1 MRAGFTR
8 VIQAL
13 CASTST
19 VGVRMKFAVP
29 WSVKG
34 IRPEARETAKEAAR
48 RSGMPLGEWLNSVI
62 LQQAEQDGAAAY
74 GDEDDGFGEELAT
87 VHQRL
92 DDITRRIEKF
102 SHKGPAA
109 YAPKAGRA
117 PAAQSNE
124 TAQLAQLIARLDQ
137 RIDQMAQIPRMMAA
151 PSLAPQMPHQ
161 AMPQAPQG
169 LDRAVAEIAARQR
182 SLNGGAPGR
191 APQQQQPVPPQVQA
205 YAPPHQQQQPLPQ
218 VLMPVP
224 SQDLSGLEEH
234 LRQITDQIETLRR
247 PGVEEAINAL
257 RGELSEI
264 AHALNDAMPRQAI
277 DAIERQI
284 QGLTHRIAEGR
295 QAGVDGGALSGV
307 EHGLAE
313 VRDALRGLT
322 PAENLV
328 GFHEAVDGL
337 ARKIDLIVAQK
348 DPATLGQL
356 EHAITTLRDMA
367 GHVASNETVGRLAA
381 QVQDLAQRIEHYGAG
396 SGAGDALN
404 SLEHRISALADAL
417 AERSQNGA
425 SVPPRLEALVESLAD
440 KIEQIQQTRGDSAVG
455 HLEDHIV
462 TLVKRLDASDSRLG
476 HLEAI
481 ERGVADLLVHI
492 EEMRAGK
499 GGSGPREDN
508 QGVLELKHDIAR
520 TQNALDAVHG
530 TLGLVVDRL
539 ATIERDVRGVRSP
552 LDLELTEINQPVGKI
567 AARAVAVE
575 PPPAPVQQQ
584 APQPIPQP
592 AVQVMPPPVQAPP
605 QQPRPQ
611 PPVQQQAPQPAAKQQ
626 VKPQRLPQAA
636 HLPINPDLPPDQ
648 PLEPG
653 SGAPRFQANAAA
665 RIAASEAALGQG
677 RPQQAGPA
685 GKSGFIAAARRAAQ
699 AAIETATPA
708 KAPRPDTIEVD
719 DSERPTLR
727 ASVMR
732 RVKSLFIAA
741 SIVAIVIGGLQIAS
755 NVLDF
760 GGAPQ
765 DQSAQ
770 GVNPPAE
777 TETSTPEESTA
788 EPATQPARPA
798 VPLAPP
804 MLPGNATP
812 PSGSNMLNPAPPLTM
827 NSPGSQ
833 PPSLLSPPPVSPS
846 ADVTGSIGRNPIKQN
861 IARPTPTAAPVTT
874 TSPAKSEADRLP
886 IALGGT
892 RLRNAAAAGD
902 AAAAY
907 EVALR
912 FAEGRGIAADPE
924 EAARWYERAAG
935 KGLAPAQFRYASLLE
950 KGAGV
955 KKNLG
960 QARKLYLAAATRGHA
975 KAMHNLAVL
984 YAEGIEGKPDYATAA
999 LWFRKAAQHG
1009 IADSQYN
1016 LGVLCA
1022 RGLGTDKNIAE
1033 AYKWFALAAAQG
1045 DREAAK
1051 KRDDVA
1057 ARLDADELGSA
1068 RDTAKSF
1075 VAEPQP
1081 HDAINVP
1088 VPQGGWDDAT
1098 TTTAPQP
1105 AKQTRPARAISAK
1118 ITGLPLNIGTR

>member
-1 MRAGFTR
+1 
-8 VIQAL
+8 
-13 CASTST
+13 
-19 VGVRMKFAVP
+19 MKFAVP

-74 GDEDDGFGEELAT
+74 GDDDDAYGEELAT

-102 SHKGPAA
+102 TRSGPAA
-109 YAPKAGRA
+109 YAPKGGRD
-117 PAAQSNE
+117 AQSQE
-124 TAQLAQLIARLDQ
+124 TAQLAQLIARLDK
-137 RIDQMAQIPRMMAA
+137 RIDQMAAIPRMMAA
-151 PSLAPQMPHQ
+151 PPMAPYMPPAQMGP
-161 AMPQAPQG
+161 PG

-182 SLNGGAPGR
+182 SLNGGAPAHGR
-191 APQQQQPVPPQVQA
+191 AQQPVPPQVPLQVQA
-205 YAPPHQQQQPLPQ
+205 YAPPAAQ

-224 SQDLSGLEEH
+224 TQDLSGLEEH

-257 RGELSEI
+257 RAELGEI
-264 AHALNDAMPRQAI
+264 AQALNDAMPRQAI

-284 QGLTHRIAEGR
+284 QGLTQRIAEGR

-322 PAENLV
+322 PAESLV
-328 GFHEAVDGL
+328 GFNEAVGGL
-337 ARKIDLIVAQK
+337 AHKIDLIVAQK

-367 GHVASNETVGRLAA
+367 GHIASNETVGRLAA

-417 AERSQNGA
+417 AERSQNGTA
-425 SVPPRLEALVESLAD
+425 VPPRLEALVESLSD

-462 TLVKRLDASDSRLG
+462 ALVKRLDASDSRLG

-481 ERGVADLLVHI
+481 ERGLGDLLVHI
-492 EEMRAGK
+492 EEMRGGK

-539 ATIERDVRGVRSP
+539 ATIERDVRGVRNP
-552 LDLELTEINQPVGKI
+552 LDLEMTEITQPVGKI
-567 AARAVAVE
+567 AARAINDAPQPAMQASMPSPQPAMQAPVQ
-575 PPPAPVQQQ
+575 PPPMPQPAPPAPPPRQQAPVQQL
-584 APQPIPQP
+584 
-592 AVQVMPPPVQAPP
+592 
-605 QQPRPQ
+605 
-611 PPVQQQAPQPAAKQQ
+611 APQPAAK
-626 VKPQRLPQAA
+626 PQRLPPAA
-636 HLPINPDLPPDQ
+636 RLPINPDLPPDQ

-653 SGAPRFQANAAA
+653 SGAPRFQPNAAA
-665 RIAASEAALGQG
+665 RIAASEAALGGARAQ
-677 RPQQAGPA
+677 PNGPA

-699 AAIETATPA
+699 AAIESATPR
-708 KAPRPDTIEVD
+708 KPDLDAIEAARAD

-727 ASVMR
+727 ASVMK
-732 RVKSLFIAA
+732 RVKTLFIAA
-741 SIVAIVIGGLQIAS
+741 SIVAIVIGAIQIGG
-755 NVLDF
+755 NIF
-760 GGAPQ
+760 NIGGAPKEQ
-765 DQSAQ
+765 RTQGLNPAPQSGTAESDE
-770 GVNPPAE
+770 NPA
-777 TETSTPEESTA
+777 TDA
-788 EPATQPARPA
+788 EPAAPDNRPA
-798 VPLAPP
+798 MPLAPP
-804 MLPGNATP
+804 MMPGNIPPQQNGNPLSPVQPQTMLTP
-812 PSGSNMLNPAPPLTM
+812 GQ
-827 NSPGSQ
+827 Q
-833 PPSLLSPPPVSPS
+833 PPSLLSPPAITAPN
-846 ADVTGSIGRNPIKQN
+846 ADVTGSIGRNTIKQN
-861 IARPTPTAAPVTT
+861 PPRPTPA
-874 TSPAKSEADRLP
+874 PAKSEADRLP

-892 RLRNAAAAGD
+892 KLRNAAAGGD

-912 FAEGRGIAADPE
+912 FAEGRGIPADPE
-924 EAARWYERAAG
+924 EAARWYERAAS
-935 KGLAPAQFRYASLLE
+935 KGLPPAQFRYASLLE
-950 KGAGV
+950 KGIGV

-960 QARKLYLAAATRGHA
+960 QARKLYLAAATQGHA

-984 YAEGIEGKPDYATAA
+984 YAEGIEGKPDYGTAA

-1022 RGLGTDKNIAE
+1022 RGLGTDKNVAE

-1057 ARLDADELGSA
+1057 AHLDVDELASA

-1075 VAEPQP
+1075 VAQAQP
-1081 HDAINVP
+1081 HEAINVP

-1098 TTTAPQP
+1098 STVPQP
-1105 AKQTRPARAISAK
+1105 AAKPRGTRAVS
-1118 ITGLPLNIGTR
+1118 TSVSSLPLNIGRAVR

>member
-1 MRAGFTR
+1 
-8 VIQAL
+8 
-13 CASTST
+13 
-19 VGVRMKFAVP
+19 MKFAVP

-62 LQQAEQDGAAAY
+62 LQQAEQDGASAY
-74 GDEDDGFGEELAT
+74 GDDDDAYGQELAT

-92 DDITRRIEKF
+92 DDITRRIETFTKK
-102 SHKGPAA
+102 SPAA
-109 YAPKAGRA
+109 YAPKAARGEPA
-117 PAAQSNE
+117 PSQQSIE

-137 RIDQMAQIPRMMAA
+137 RIDQMQAIPRMMAA
-151 PSLAPQMPHQ
+151 PPMAPQMPHPQ
-161 AMPQAPQG
+161 MAPRPPQPPMPPPA

-182 SLNGGAPGR
+182 SLNGGAPAPGR
-191 APQQQQPVPPQVQA
+191 TQQPVPPQVQA
-205 YAPPHQQQQPLPQ
+205 YAPPQQPLPP
-218 VLMPVP
+218 VLTPVP
-224 SQDLSGLEEH
+224 TQDLSGLEEH

-257 RGELSEI
+257 RGELGEI
-264 AHALNDAMPRQAI
+264 AHALSDAMPRQAI
-277 DAIERQI
+277 DAIEKQI

-295 QAGVDGGALSGV
+295 QAGVDAGALSGV

-322 PAENLV
+322 PAESLV
-328 GFHEAVDGL
+328 GFNEAVGGL
-337 ARKIDLIVAQK
+337 AHKIDLIVAQK

-367 GHVASNETVGRLAA
+367 GHIASNETVGRLAA
-381 QVQDLAQRIEHYGAG
+381 QVHELAQRIEHYGAG

-417 AERSQNGA
+417 AERSQNGTA
-425 SVPPRLEALVESLAD
+425 VPPRLEALVESLSD

-481 ERGVADLLVHI
+481 ERGLGDLLVHI

-499 GGSGPREDN
+499 GGSGPREEN

-530 TLGLVVDRL
+530 TLGLMVDRL
-539 ATIERDVRGVRSP
+539 ATIERDVRGARSP
-552 LDLELTEINQPVGKI
+552 LDLEATEITQPVGKI
-567 AARAVAVE
+567 AARAVNGA
-575 PPPAPVQQQ
+575 PPASM
-584 APQPIPQP
+584 PQP
-592 AVQVMPPPVQAPP
+592 AMQAPMPQPPQAPP
-605 QQPRPQ
+605 MPQPAPPAQQQPRPQ
-611 PPVQQQAPQPAAKQQ
+611 PPVQQPAPQQAA
-626 VKPQRLPQAA
+626 KPQRLPQAA
-636 HLPINPDLPPDQ
+636 RLPINPDLPPDQ

-665 RIAASEAALGQG
+665 RIAASEAALGG
-677 RPQQAGPA
+677 ARPQPNGPA

-699 AAIETATPA
+699 SAIETATPRKPA
-708 KAPRPDTIEVD
+708 VEAVDVAYFD

-727 ASVMR
+727 ASIMK
-732 RVKSLFIAA
+732 RVKTLFIAA
-741 SIVAIVIGGLQIAS
+741 SIVAIVIGGIQIVG
-755 NVLDF
+755 NVF
-760 GGAPQ
+760 NIGGAPREQ
-765 DQSAQ
+765 NAQ
-770 GVNPPAE
+770 GLNRAPDT
-777 TETSTPEESTA
+777 TESDENTAAGA
-788 EPATQPARPA
+788 EPALPDNRPTM
-798 VPLAPP
+798 PLAPP
-804 MLPGNATP
+804 MMPGTMSPQPNGSAPAAVPPQTMLTP
-812 PSGSNMLNPAPPLTM
+812 GQ
-827 NSPGSQ
+827 Q
-833 PPSLLSPPPVSPS
+833 PPSLLSPS
-846 ADVTGSIGRNPIKQN
+846 AITAPNADITGSIGRNPIRQN
-861 IARPTPTAAPVTT
+861 PVRPAPAPTPVAAA
-874 TSPAKSEADRLP
+874 PAKSEADKLP

-892 RLRNAAAAGD
+892 KLRSAAAGGD

-912 FAEGRGIAADPE
+912 FAEGRGIPADPE
-924 EAARWYERAAG
+924 EAARWYERAAS
-935 KGLAPAQFRYASLLE
+935 KGLPPAQFRYASLLE
-950 KGAGV
+950 KGIGV
-955 KKNLG
+955 RKNLG
-960 QARKLYLAAATRGHA
+960 QARRLYLAAATQGHA

-984 YAEGIEGKPDYATAA
+984 YAEGIEGKPDYGTAA

-1022 RGLGTDKNIAE
+1022 RGLGTDKNVAE

-1057 ARLDADELGSA
+1057 AHLDAQELASA
-1068 RDTAKSF
+1068 RDTARSF

-1081 HDAINVP
+1081 NEANNVP

-1098 TTTAPQP
+1098 TNAPQP
-1105 AKQTRPARAISAK
+1105 AGKPRGTRAVSASVAP
-1118 ITGLPLNIGTR
+1118 LPMNIGRAVR